1 MMLPNGRIS
10 SLNNGREG
18 TTMRQAIDIRVLAFA
33 TAVVFGMSAHV
44 HGQDRETLAKHPNLF
59 LEMAT
64 KLFGWNAPAEP
75 MKIVG
80 RISFVGTK
88 GLGVWLIST
97 SEGHILLNTG
107 MPSSGP
113 MIEASIRTLGL
124 KPEDVRLLLTGHAH
138 IDHVGGHAYLKKLS
152 GTQVAMMD
160 AEADVLRTGGT
171 LDFFYGKDVEAMG
184 YEPVKVDRVFR
195 DGDTIKL
202 GDVALTARLTPGH
215 TKGATTFIMNVV
227 EGGKDLY
234 CRLPRRK
241 RCQSGLPGGKGS
253 VVSGNR
259 RRLPPDVVCSRNAQ
273 AGHLACAAPRNLRLR
288 GQTRSCRHGRCQG
301 LGRSGR
307 IQAIRCRPTREIR
320 S

>member
-1 MMLPNGRIS
+1 
-10 SLNNGREG
+10 
-18 TTMRQAIDIRVLAFA
+18 MRQTIDIRVLAFA

-44 HGQDRETLAKHPNLF
+44 LGQDRETLAKHPNLF

-64 KLFGWNAPAEP
+64 KLFGWNDPAEP

-80 RISFVGTK
+80 PISFVGTK

-152 GTQVAMMD
+152 GAQVAMMD

-227 EGGKDLY
+227 EGGKIYTVVFPDG
-234 CRLPRRK
+234 
-241 RCQSGLPGGKGS
+241 SGVNP
-253 VVSGNR
+253 GNR
-259 RRLPPDVVCSRNAQ
+259 VAKDPSYPGIGDDYRRTLSVLETLKPD
-273 AGHLACAAPRNLRLR
+273 
-288 GQTRSCRHGRCQG
+288 
-301 LGRSGR
+301 
-307 IQAIRCRPTREIR
+307 I
-320 S
+320 